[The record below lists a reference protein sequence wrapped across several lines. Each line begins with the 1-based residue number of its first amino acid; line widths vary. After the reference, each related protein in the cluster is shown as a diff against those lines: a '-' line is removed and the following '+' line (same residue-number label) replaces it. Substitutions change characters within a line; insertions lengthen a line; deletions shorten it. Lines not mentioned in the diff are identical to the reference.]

1 MTDDPHRDLV
11 RRETAI
17 SVAINVAMSGAV
29 FIGMFGT
36 GGSIPVD
43 GWGGFAADFLPQA
56 GAVGLMGSLI
66 PGLLTRRRVR
76 RGEIPAAVGRDGSPV
91 LEHAL
96 LAALFAAAGF
106 GGIAMLCFTNFG
118 PETLAFPPALA
129 IKLCFGACVAF
140 AMTPYAVRDALC
152 RPAARRRF

>member
-1 MTDDPHRDLV
+1 MTEDPHRGLV

-17 SVAINVAMSGAV
+17 SVAINVVMSGVV
-29 FIGMFGT
+29 FIAMFGT
-36 GGSIPVD
+36 RGNIPVD
-43 GWGGFAADFLPQA
+43 GWGGFAVDFVPQA

-66 PGLLTRRRVR
+66 PGLLIRRRVR
-76 RGEIPAAVGRDGSPV
+76 RGEIPATVGRGGSPV

-106 GGIAMLCFTNFG
+106 GGVAMLCFTNFG
-118 PETLAFPPALA
+118 PETLAFLPGLA

-152 RPAARRRF
+152 LPAARRRF

>member
-1 MTDDPHRDLV
+1 MTEDPHRGIV

-17 SVAINVAMSGAV
+17 SVAINVAMSGVV
-29 FIGMFGT
+29 FVAMFGT
-36 GGSIPVD
+36 HGNIPVD
-43 GWGGFAADFLPQA
+43 GWGGFAVDFVPQA

-76 RGEIPAAVGRDGSPV
+76 RGEIPAAIGRGGAPV
-91 LEHAL
+91 VEHAL

-118 PETLAFPPALA
+118 PETLGFPPALA
-129 IKLCFGACVAF
+129 IKLCFGACVAL

-152 RPAARRRF
+152 LPPARRRF

>member
-1 MTDDPHRDLV
+1 VTEDPHRGLV
-11 RRETAI
+11 QRETAI
-17 SVAINVAMSGAV
+17 SVAINVVMSGVV
-29 FIGMFGT
+29 FIAMFGT
-36 GGSIPVD
+36 RGNIPVD
-43 GWGGFAADFLPQA
+43 GWGGFAVDFVPQA

-66 PGLLTRRRVR
+66 PGLLIRRRVR
-76 RGEIPAAVGRDGSPV
+76 RGEIPAAVGRGGSPV

-106 GGIAMLCFTNFG
+106 GGVAMLCFTNFG
-118 PETLAFPPALA
+118 PETLAFLPGLA

-152 RPAARRRF
+152 LPAARRRF

>member
-1 MTDDPHRDLV
+1 VTEDPHRGLV
-11 RRETAI
+11 QRETAI
-17 SVAINVAMSGAV
+17 SVAINVVMSGVV
-29 FIGMFGT
+29 FIAMFGT
-36 GGSIPVD
+36 RGNIPVD
-43 GWGGFAADFLPQA
+43 GWGGFAVDFVPQA

-66 PGLLTRRRVR
+66 PGLLIRRRVR
-76 RGEIPAAVGRDGSPV
+76 RGEIPAAVGRGGSPV

-106 GGIAMLCFTNFG
+106 GGVAMLCFTNFG
-118 PETLAFPPALA
+118 PETLAFLPGLA

-152 RPAARRRF
+152 LPATRRRF